1 MQCHLGSKKT
11 PSWRGSKFRVRC
23 TFLLCPRA
31 LLAALLFVLV
41 AMSFRKHALEP
52 RAHHVILPGSGRRL
66 EYTVWP
72 PEADVATLSSRH
84 CILHLHGML
93 SCTPLAT
100 FTPRMGLCT
109 PEACLLGPRS
119 W

>member
-1 MQCHLGSKKT
+1 MSPRVEKNAVLARFKVSCPMYL
-11 PSWRGSKFRVRC
+11 PS
-23 TFLLCPRA
+23 LPA

-109 PEACLLGPRS
+109 PDACLLGPRS